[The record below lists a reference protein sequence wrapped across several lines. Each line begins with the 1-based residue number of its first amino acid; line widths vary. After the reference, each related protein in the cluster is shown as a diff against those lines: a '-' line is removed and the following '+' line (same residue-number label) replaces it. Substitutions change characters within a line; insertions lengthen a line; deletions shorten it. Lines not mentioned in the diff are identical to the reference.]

1 MRTIQLDLIQT
12 LLVAIVALFAGRALV
27 DAVPALRRYSI
38 PAAVVGGGLFAVVLG
53 VLGRV
58 LGVQVAF
65 DTSMQDALLLAFF
78 TTIGLSG
85 DVRSLLHGGR
95 ALFVFLAAAIGL
107 IVVQNAIGV
116 AVGLAMD
123 LTPTMGLTLGSI
135 TLTGGHG
142 TGAAYA
148 QNFAEVQNIRG
159 AMEVAM
165 AAATAGLV
173 IGGIVGGPVAE
184 RLIRRYRLTGSGG
197 EAAAGEAEGAEE
209 PITTDSL
216 LRTLLAVLVALTVGR
231 MLGALAADWPIVL
244 PRFIWCL
251 LIGLVIRNVAAAGV
265 YKVDQSTVDAFGSV
279 VLSIFL
285 VVALMALR
293 FGDLLALAGPL
304 LVILALQTIAAALY
318 ATWITFRVMGR
329 NYDAAVMS
337 GAHVGFGLSSTAMA
351 LAIMRTL
358 TNRHGPAPLALLLVP
373 LVGAFFVDIMNA
385 LLIQGFMALPW
396 FGF

>member
-1 MRTIQLDLIQT
+1 
-12 LLVAIVALFAGRALV
+12 
-27 DAVPALRRYSI
+27 
-38 PAAVVGGGLFAVVLG
+38 
-53 VLGRV
+53 
-58 LGVQVAF
+58 
-65 DTSMQDALLLAFF
+65 
-78 TTIGLSG
+78 
-85 DVRSLLHGGR
+85 
-95 ALFVFLAAAIGL
+95 
-107 IVVQNAIGV
+107 
-116 AVGLAMD
+116 
-123 LTPTMGLTLGSI
+123 
-135 TLTGGHG
+135 
-142 TGAAYA
+142 
-148 QNFAEVQNIRG
+148 
-159 AMEVAM
+159 M

-184 RLIRRYRLTGSGG
+184 RLIRRYGLVGG
-197 EAAAGEAEGAEE
+197 GREAAAAGEAEHAEE

-251 LIGLVIRNVAAAGV
+251 LIGLVIRNVGATGV
-265 YKVDQSTVDAFGSV
+265 YKVDQTTVDAFGSV

-318 ATWITFRVMGR
+318 ATWVTFRVMGR

>member
-1 MRTIQLDLIQT
+1 MRTIQLDVIQT
-12 LLVAIVALFAGRALV
+12 LLVAFVALFGGRALV
-27 DAVPALRRYSI
+27 DAVPALTRYSI

-58 LGVQVAF
+58 FGVQVAF

-184 RLIRRYRLTGSGG
+184 RLIRRYGLTGSGG
-197 EAAAGEAEGAEE
+197 EAAAGAAEGAEE

-251 LIGLVIRNVAAAGV
+251 LIGLVIRNVAAGGV
-265 YKVDQSTVDAFGSV
+265 YRVDQSTVDALGSV

-304 LVILALQTIAAALY
+304 LAILALQTIAAALY

-385 LLIQGFMALPW
+385 LLIQG
-396 FGF
+396 